1 MCILDI
7 RKPNIRLSFL
17 NNRISNTNIL
27 NEKKKKKKKKERSH
41 RGNAGT
47 SSNIAEICSTEM

>member
-27 NEKKKKKKKKERSH
+27 NEKKKKKKKERSH

>member
-27 NEKKKKKKKKERSH
+27 NEKKKKKERSH

>member
-27 NEKKKKKKKKERSH
+27 NEKKKKKKRSALIEEMLER
-41 RGNAGT
+41 AQ
-47 SSNIAEICSTEM
+47 I

>member
-27 NEKKKKKKKKERSH
+27 NEKKKKKKKKRSALIEEMLER
-41 RGNAGT
+41 AQ
-47 SSNIAEICSTEM
+47 I